1 MRLQFNTS
9 PQAGINFLLWV
20 RAAIDKFKARM
31 ALLWSCGRK
40 CGSDIGADK
49 DDLSS
54 MKKMYEFVSKDKYDK
69 EFGWTVE
76 YGIYSVE
83 QYFFVKGRVIQSEVD
98 SYLDSG
104 KQTTYYESQGSDTL

>member
-1 MRLQFNTS
+1 M
-9 PQAGINFLLWV
+9 V

-31 ALLWSCGRK
+31 ALLWSSGRK
-40 CGSDIGADK
+40 CGSAIGADK
-49 DDLSS
+49 EDLSS
-54 MKKMYEFVSKDKYDK
+54 VKKVFEFVRKDKYDK

-83 QYFFVKGRVIQSEVD
+83 QYFFIKGRVIQSEVD

-104 KQTTYYESQGSDTL
+104 KQTTYYESLENDT